1 MLDQNLLMFLPLLK
15 GLKKLLVV
23 LLSLIVVVTSVEIWE
38 VLKSPIQV
46 SSSTTKGWYD
56 MVVNRSKMPQQVT
69 KAPGKKKFKN
79 YKEVRPILES
89 STKKMLDK
97 YYKDLIK

>member
-1 MLDQNLLMFLPLLK
+1 
-15 GLKKLLVV
+15 
-23 LLSLIVVVTSVEIWE
+23 
-38 VLKSPIQV
+38 
-46 SSSTTKGWYD
+46 

-97 YYKDLIK
+97 YYKDLIKGKILRRLVVKAVEKNSFSNYMKNIGKLGGQNKVPRLSNDYKISSYLEKYVINKD

>member
-1 MLDQNLLMFLPLLK
+1 M
-15 GLKKLLVV
+15 
-23 LLSLIVVVTSVEIWE
+23 
-38 VLKSPIQV
+38 VLKSPTQV
-46 SSSTTKGWYD
+46 SSSITKGWYD

>member
-1 MLDQNLLMFLPLLK
+1 
-15 GLKKLLVV
+15 
-23 LLSLIVVVTSVEIWE
+23 
-38 VLKSPIQV
+38 
-46 SSSTTKGWYD
+46 

-79 YKEVRPILES
+79 YKKVRPILES
-89 STKKMLDK
+89 STKKTLDK